1 MANDRSKLVKPD
13 WLTDEQFAGLK
24 DATASLQKIRGDAQA
39 DVADYLAHPDGRA
52 SGATAKMGIPTLLLT
67 TIGRKSGEQ
76 RTVPLNFVRD
86 GDKLAIVGS
95 LAGYD
100 RHPTWYLNIKANPKC
115 WVQLDRQK
123 MAAVARDATEAERNV
138 FWPKLTG
145 QFPALG
151 YFQSQTARLFPIV
164 VLSPTGP
171 A

>member
-13 WLTDEQFAGLK
+13 WLTDEQFAALK
-24 DATASLQKIRGDAQA
+24 DATASLDRIRGDAKS
-39 DVADYLAHPDGRA
+39 DVEDYLANPDGRA

-67 TIGRKSGEQ
+67 TTGRKSGEQ

-86 GDKLAIVGS
+86 GDNVAIVGS

-100 RHPTWYLNIKANPKC
+100 RHPTWYLNVKADPKC

-123 MAAVARDATEAERNV
+123 MKAVARDATEEERKV
-138 FWPKLTG
+138 LWPKLTA
-145 QFPALG
+145 QFPPLA
-151 YFQSQTARLFPIV
+151 YFQSQTERPFPIV